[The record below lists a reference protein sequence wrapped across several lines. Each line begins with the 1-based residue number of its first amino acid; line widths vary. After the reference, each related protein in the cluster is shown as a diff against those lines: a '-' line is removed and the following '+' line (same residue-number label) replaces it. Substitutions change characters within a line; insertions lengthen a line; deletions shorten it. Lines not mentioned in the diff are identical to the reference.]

1 MKLPRMTKTQ
11 MELLR
16 ELMRQSYIEGMYDGL
31 GVDTC
36 EDQCDKM
43 IQTYADEY
51 ISHVMGP
58 PAPINPS
65 TMN

>member
-16 ELMRQSYIEGMYDGL
+16 ELMRQSYVEGMYDGL

-36 EDQCDKM
+36 PDPCDKM
-43 IQTYADEY
+43 IAQFADEY

-58 PAPINPS
+58 TPPLNPS
-65 TMN
+65 TLN